1 MSLLTS
7 RFARRA
13 LAALGLGAALLAQ
26 PVFAKESFRIA
37 WSLYPGFMP
46 MEYARSSGIMDK
58 WAAKYGIDVE
68 IVQVND
74 YIEAINQYSAGA
86 FDACLMATMDALTI
100 PAAGGVD
107 STLLTIGDYS
117 NGNDAII
124 LKNADSLAAIKGRQ
138 VNLIQFSISHYFLA
152 RALESAGLSERDL
165 TLVNTSDA
173 DMVPLFGQ
181 PEVTAMVTWNPMVS
195 DILARDDAKL
205 VFDSRQMPGELTDG
219 IVVNS
224 ATAAQH
230 PELAKALVG
239 AWFETLAVISR
250 DDEQGRAAR
259 ELMGQAAGT
268 DRAGFERQLEAT
280 YLFTTPQEAGA
291 FMRDPA
297 MAATM
302 ARIAEF
308 SFAKGLLGN
317 GATSAGAVGMAFADG
332 STYGDAGNLKLRFD
346 DRYVQMAAAGQL

>member
-1 MSLLTS
+1 MS
-7 RFARRA
+7 RFTRRG
-13 LAALGLGAALLAQ
+13 LAVLGLGACLLAQ
-26 PVFAKESFRIA
+26 PVLAKEQFRIA

-46 MEYARSSGIMDK
+46 MEYARTSGIMDK
-58 WAAKYGIDVE
+58 WAKKYGIEVE

-74 YIEAINQYSAGA
+74 YIEGINQYSAGA

-124 LKNADSLAAIKGRQ
+124 LKHGSSLADIKGQ
-138 VNLIQFSISHYFLA
+138 PVNLIQFSVSHYFLA
-152 RALESAGLSERDL
+152 RALESVGLSERDL

-181 PEVTAMVTWNPMVS
+181 PAVTAMVTWNPMVS
-195 DILARDDAKL
+195 DILKRDDAHL

-224 ATAAQH
+224 ATVAKH
-230 PELAKALVG
+230 PELAKALIG
-239 AWFETLAVISR
+239 AWFETLAVMGEDS
-250 DDEQGRAAR
+250 DAGREAR
-259 ELMGQAAGT
+259 SVMGQAAGT
-268 DRAGFERQLEAT
+268 DRAGFERQLDAT
-280 YLFTTPQEAGA
+280 YLFATPAEAGA

-297 MAATM
+297 MAQTM

-308 SFAKGLLGN
+308 SYAKGLLGN

-332 STYGDAGNLKLRFD
+332 SRYGDANNVKLRFD
-346 DRYVQMAAAGQL
+346 DQYLRLAAAGQL

>member
-1 MSLLTS
+1 MPSLS
-7 RFARRA
+7 RFTRRG
-13 LAALGLGAALLAQ
+13 LAVLGLGAALLAQ
-26 PVFAKESFRIA
+26 PVLAKDSFRIA

-46 MEYARSSGIMDK
+46 MEYARSSGIIDK
-58 WAAKYGIDVE
+58 WAKKYDIDIEV
-68 IVQVND
+68 VQVND
-74 YIEAINQYSAGA
+74 YIEGINQYSAGA

-124 LKNADSLAAIKGRQ
+124 LKNADSLAAIKGQ
-138 VNLIQFSISHYFLA
+138 KVNLIQFSISHYFLA
-152 RALESAGLSERDL
+152 RALESVGLSERDL

-181 PEVTAMVTWNPMVS
+181 PEVSAMVTWNPMVS
-195 DILARDDAKL
+195 DILKRDDAKL

-219 IVVNS
+219 IVVHT
-224 ATAAQH
+224 ATVAQH
-230 PELAKALVG
+230 PELAKALIG
-239 AWFETLAVISR
+239 AWFETLTVMQR

-259 ELMGQAAGT
+259 EAMGRAAGT
-268 DRAGFERQLEAT
+268 DRAGYEQQLAAT
-280 YLFTTPQEAGA
+280 YLFSTPQEAGA

-297 MAATM
+297 MAQTM

-317 GATSAGAVGMAFADG
+317 GASSAGAVGMAFADG
-332 STYGDAGNLKLRFD
+332 STYGDANNIKLRFD
-346 DRYVQMAAAGQL
+346 DRFVRLAAAGEL